1 MRQILDLI
9 PLVLFFIAYKMDG
22 QSLQLLNYS
31 YTFDGIF
38 SATAVLMMATTAQII
53 LIKLLVGKVE
63 KQLLWLFAVIIVAGS
78 ATLILRNE
86 LFIQWKPTVF
96 NWGMATVLFA
106 SLFIGK
112 KSLLERMLG
121 QQLKLPKPAWLRLNQ
136 LWITNFIVVGTLNI
150 CVAYNFSQS
159 AWVNYKL
166 YSAFGFTLLLMIL
179 TMVIIFP
186 HIKDQPENVS
196 WAIAPPRSLNT

>member
-9 PLVLFFIAYKMDG
+9 PLILFFIAYKMDG
-22 QSLQLLNYS
+22 QSLELLGYS
-31 YTFDGIF
+31 HTFDGIF
-38 SATAVLMMATTAQII
+38 SATAVLMIASTVQVAM
-53 LIKLLVGKVE
+53 IKLLTGTVE
-63 KQLLWLFAVIIVAGS
+63 KQLLWLFAVVVVAGS

-121 QQLKLPKPAWLRLNQ
+121 QQLQLPKSAWLRLNQ
-136 LWITNFIVVGTLNI
+136 LWIINFTVVGALNI
-150 CVAYNFSQS
+150 YVAYNFSQS
-159 AWVNYKL
+159 AWVDYKL
-166 YSAFGFTLLLMIL
+166 YSAIGFTLLLMIL

-186 HIKDQPENVS
+186 HIKDQPDDAN
-196 WAIAPPRSLNT
+196 

>member
-9 PLVLFFIAYKMDG
+9 PLILIFIAYKMDG
-22 QSLQLLNYS
+22 QSLELLGYS
-31 YTFDGIF
+31 HTFDGIF
-38 SATAVLMMATTAQII
+38 SATAVLMIASTVQVAM
-53 LIKLLVGKVE
+53 IKLLTGTVE
-63 KQLLWLFAVIIVAGS
+63 KQLLWLFAVVVVAGS

-96 NWGMATVLFA
+96 NWGMAIVLLA

-121 QQLKLPKPAWLRLNQ
+121 QQLKLPKLAWLRLNQ
-136 LWITNFIVVGTLNI
+136 LWITNFTVVGALNI
-150 CVAYNFSQS
+150 YVAYNFSQA
-159 AWVNYKL
+159 AWVDYKL

-179 TMVIIFP
+179 TVVIIFP
-186 HIKDQPENVS
+186 HIKDQSEDAN
-196 WAIAPPRSLNT
+196 

>member
-9 PLVLFFIAYKMDG
+9 PLILFFIAYKMDG
-22 QSLQLLNYS
+22 QSLELLGYS
-31 YTFDGIF
+31 HTFDGIF
-38 SATAVLMMATTAQII
+38 SATAVLMIASTVQVAM
-53 LIKLLVGKVE
+53 IKLLTGTVE
-63 KQLLWLFAVIIVAGS
+63 KQLLWLFAVVMVAGS
-78 ATLILRNE
+78 ATLILRND

-96 NWGMATVLFA
+96 NWGMAIVLLA

-121 QQLKLPKPAWLRLNQ
+121 QQLQLPKLAWLRLNQ
-136 LWITNFIVVGTLNI
+136 LWITNFTVVGALNI
-150 CVAYNFSQS
+150 YVAYNFSQA
-159 AWVNYKL
+159 AWVDYKL

-186 HIKDQPENVS
+186 HIKDQPDDAN
-196 WAIAPPRSLNT
+196 

>member
-9 PLVLFFIAYKMDG
+9 PLILFFIAYKMDG
-22 QSLQLLNYS
+22 QSLELLGYS
-31 YTFDGIF
+31 HTFDGIF
-38 SATAVLMMATTAQII
+38 SATAVLMIASTVQVAM
-53 LIKLLVGKVE
+53 IKLLTGTVE
-63 KQLLWLFAVIIVAGS
+63 KQLLWLFAVVVVAGS
-78 ATLILRNE
+78 ATLILRND

-96 NWGMATVLFA
+96 NWGMAVVLLA

-121 QQLKLPKPAWLRLNQ
+121 QQLQLPKPVWLRLNQ
-136 LWITNFIVVGTLNI
+136 LWITNFTVVGALNI
-150 CVAYNFSQS
+150 YVAYNFSQA
-159 AWVNYKL
+159 AWVDYKL

-186 HIKDQPENVS
+186 HIKDQPDDAN
-196 WAIAPPRSLNT
+196 

>member
-9 PLVLFFIAYKMDG
+9 PLILFFIVYKMDG
-22 QSLQLLNYS
+22 QSLELLGYS
-31 YTFDGIF
+31 HTFDGIF
-38 SATAVLMMATTAQII
+38 SATAVLMIASTVQVAM
-53 LIKLLVGKVE
+53 IKLLTGTVE
-63 KQLLWLFAVIIVAGS
+63 KQLLWLFAVVVVAGS
-78 ATLILRNE
+78 ATLILRND

-96 NWGMATVLFA
+96 NWGMAIVLLA

-121 QQLKLPKPAWLRLNQ
+121 QQLQLPKLAWLRLNQ
-136 LWITNFIVVGTLNI
+136 LWITNFTVVGALNI
-150 CVAYNFSQS
+150 YVAYNFSQA
-159 AWVNYKL
+159 AWVDYKL

-186 HIKDQPENVS
+186 HIKDQPDDAN
-196 WAIAPPRSLNT
+196 

>member
-9 PLVLFFIAYKMDG
+9 PLILFFIAYKMDG
-22 QSLQLLNYS
+22 QSLELLGYS
-31 YTFDGIF
+31 HTFDGIF
-38 SATAVLMMATTAQII
+38 SATAVLMIASTVQVAI
-53 LIKLLVGKVE
+53 IKLLTGTVE
-63 KQLLWLFAVIIVAGS
+63 KQLLWLFAVVMVAGS
-78 ATLILRNE
+78 ATLILRND

-96 NWGMATVLFA
+96 NWGMAIVLLA

-121 QQLKLPKPAWLRLNQ
+121 QQLQLPKLAWLRLNQ
-136 LWITNFIVVGTLNI
+136 LWITNFTVVGALNI
-150 CVAYNFSQS
+150 YVAYNFSQA
-159 AWVNYKL
+159 AWVDYKL

-186 HIKDQPENVS
+186 HIKDQPDDAN
-196 WAIAPPRSLNT
+196 

>member
-9 PLVLFFIAYKMDG
+9 PLILFFIAYKMDG
-22 QSLQLLNYS
+22 QSLELLGYS
-31 YTFDGIF
+31 HTFDGIF
-38 SATAVLMMATTAQII
+38 SATAVLMIASTVQVAI
-53 LIKLLVGKVE
+53 IKLLTGTVE
-63 KQLLWLFAVIIVAGS
+63 KQLLWLFAVVMVAGS
-78 ATLILRNE
+78 ATLILRND

-96 NWGMATVLFA
+96 NWGMAMVLLA

-121 QQLKLPKPAWLRLNQ
+121 QQLQLPKLAWLRLNQ
-136 LWITNFIVVGTLNI
+136 LWITNFTVVGALNI
-150 CVAYNFSQS
+150 YVAYNFSQA
-159 AWVNYKL
+159 AWVDYKL

-186 HIKDQPENVS
+186 HIKDQPDDAN
-196 WAIAPPRSLNT
+196 

>member
-9 PLVLFFIAYKMDG
+9 PLILFFIAYKMDG
-22 QSLQLLNYS
+22 QSLELLGYS
-31 YTFDGIF
+31 HTFDGIF
-38 SATAVLMMATTAQII
+38 SATAVLMIASTVQVAM
-53 LIKLLVGKVE
+53 IKLLTGSVE
-63 KQLLWLFAVIIVAGS
+63 KQLLWLFAVVVVAGS
-78 ATLILRNE
+78 ATLILRND

-96 NWGMATVLFA
+96 NWGMAVVLLA

-121 QQLKLPKPAWLRLNQ
+121 QQLQLPKLAWLRLNQ
-136 LWITNFIVVGTLNI
+136 LWITNFTVVGALNI
-150 CVAYNFSQS
+150 YVAYNFSQA
-159 AWVNYKL
+159 AWVDYKL

-186 HIKDQPENVS
+186 HIKDQPDDAN
-196 WAIAPPRSLNT
+196 